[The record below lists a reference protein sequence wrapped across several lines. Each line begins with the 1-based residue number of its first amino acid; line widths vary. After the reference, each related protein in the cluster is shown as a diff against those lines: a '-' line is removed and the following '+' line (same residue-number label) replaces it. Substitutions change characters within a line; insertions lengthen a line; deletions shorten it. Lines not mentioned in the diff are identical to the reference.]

1 MGSLTIPKKVEAS
14 RQPLPSDSLSSSP
27 NDKMADYTDGQV
39 HSFAQRYAGRADQ
52 SGPPRPAMEALVDV
66 ARAGEPG
73 AAF

>member
-1 MGSLTIPKKVEAS
+1 MEEHIIQKHEDYVILHSMAKQVENI
-14 RQPLPSDSLSSSP
+14 

-39 HSFAQRYAGRADQ
+39 HSFAERYAGRADQ